1 MGERLD
7 QSSILKN
14 RVREMYFT
22 NLFFSDTEA
31 VALIRGTLYVQ
42 YVQTKTDE
50 IKAIPESKKMDLIQK
65 EIFIEFQC
73 KEDFVFNLFSI

>member
-1 MGERLD
+1 M
-7 QSSILKN
+7 
-14 RVREMYFT
+14 
-22 NLFFSDTEA
+22 
-31 VALIRGTLYVQ
+31 IRGTLYVQ
-42 YVQTKTDE
+42 YVQTKSDE